1 MNEPASPKPR
11 TALILLGCPQVPVQT
26 SIALWLCAALNKQEI
41 GCLVGGTPAARS
53 LLEVADP
60 DHHYLTDVGD
70 LDTIIEEIA
79 DGKRDV
85 DAVFVLIHNEAGVA
99 YAATMAEISAGTT
112 YALIFGDAAEER
124 AQEMEGLG
132 CRLIPAKGS
141 HNPLPLKRKVQEV
154 LKSWDA

>member
-1 MNEPASPKPR
+1 MNEPVPQKPR
-11 TALILLGCPQVPVQT
+11 NALILLGCPQVPVQT
-26 SIALWLCAALNKQEI
+26 SIALWLCAALRRREI
-41 GCLVGGTPAARS
+41 PCLVGGTPAARS

-60 DHHYLTDVGD
+60 DHHYLTEVGD

-85 DAVFVLIHNEAGVA
+85 DAVFVLIHNEAAVA
-99 YAATMAEISAGTT
+99 YAATMAVISAGTT

-132 CRLIPAKGS
+132 CRLIAVKGS

-154 LKSWDA
+154 LTAWDA